1 MRILSMVHGPS
12 VRAEVFEDVILAEGH
27 ELEEWS
33 VVGDPAPPRPIEEY
47 DAVIVLGGHMNVDQE
62 QRYPWLRDEDAVIRG
77 LVEHKVPFLGIC
89 LGGQL
94 LAKATD
100 ARVGR
105 SPEPER
111 GFTRVTLLDEAAGD
125 PIFGALPHE
134 FDVFNLHGYAFETPP
149 NGVELAR
156 SRVCAQAFRVGDA
169 AWGVQFHPEVRLE
182 QVEQWFAEE
191 ETVPDGQ
198 RVLGELAGRIDEWQR
213 FGEALCRS
221 FLAAARH
228 SAAVSTGSSARAAHS
243 CHEPT

>member
-33 VVGDPAPPRPIEEY
+33 VIDDPAPPRAIEEY
-47 DAVIVLGGHMNVDQE
+47 DAVLVLGGHMNVDQE
-62 QRYPWLRDEDAVIRG
+62 ERYPWLRGEDEVIRG
-77 LVEHKVPFLGIC
+77 LVERGVPFFGIC

-100 ARVGR
+100 ARVAR

-111 GFTRVTLLDEAAGD
+111 GFTRMTLTDDAADD
-125 PIFGALPHE
+125 PIFGGLPRE
-134 FDVFNLHGYAFETPP
+134 LDVFNLHGYAFETPP

-169 AWGVQFHPEVRLE
+169 AWGVQFHPEVRVE
-182 QVEQWFAEE
+182 QVERWFDEE
-191 ETVPDGQ
+191 ETVADGPQ
-198 RVLGELAGRIDEWQR
+198 VLGELEARIGEWQR
-213 FGEALCRS
+213 FGAELCRS
-221 FLAAARH
+221 FLAAA
-228 SAAVSTGSSARAAHS
+228 AARVVQRAHVDVR
-243 CHEPT
+243 

>member
-33 VVGDPAPPRPIEEY
+33 VIDEPAAPRPIDEY

-62 QRYPWLRDEDAVIRG
+62 ERYPWLRDEDEVIRG
-77 LVEHKVPFLGIC
+77 LVERRVPFLGIC

-100 ARVGR
+100 AHVGR

-111 GFTRVTLLDEAAGD
+111 GFTRVTLAEAAADD
-125 PIFGALPHE
+125 PVFGALPRE

-156 SRVCAQAFRVGDA
+156 SRVCAQAFRFGDA
-169 AWGVQFHPEVRLE
+169 AWGVQFHPEVRLG
-182 QVEQWFAEE
+182 QVEQWFEQE
-191 ETVPDGQ
+191 ETIADGP
-198 RVLGELAGRIDEWQR
+198 RVLAELAERIDEWQR

-221 FLAAARH
+221 FLVAARDLTPSH
-228 SAAVSTGSSARAAHS
+228 APP
-243 CHEPT
+243 PT

>member
-12 VRAEVFEDVILAEGH
+12 VRAELFEDVILAEGH
-27 ELEEWS
+27 EVEEWS
-33 VVGDPAPPRPIEEY
+33 VIDEPAPPRAIEEY

-62 QRYPWLRDEDAVIRG
+62 ERYPWLRDEDEVIRG
-77 LVEHKVPFLGIC
+77 LVERRVPFFGIC

-100 ARVGR
+100 ARVAR

-111 GFTRVTLLDEAAGD
+111 GFTRMTLTDEAADD
-125 PIFGALPHE
+125 PVFGALPRE
-134 FDVFNLHGYAFETPP
+134 LDVFNLHGYAFDMPP

-169 AWGVQFHPEVRLE
+169 AWGVQFHPEVRLAT
-182 QVEQWFAEE
+182 VERWFAEE
-191 ETVPDGQ
+191 ETVSDGP
-198 RVLGELAGRIDEWQR
+198 RVLGELEARIDEWQR

-221 FLAAARH
+221 FLAAAAKRRLPRA
-228 SAAVSTGSSARAAHS
+228 SADVR
-243 CHEPT
+243 